1 MNITIKST
9 IPHGLDAQLKGFV
22 SRGIR
27 SAGID
32 ENGHLIL
39 TLTDGST
46 VDLGCVVGEDGVDI
60 VSVVQT
66 TSSTEDGGDNIITV
80 TRSDGS
86 SSTFTVKNGSKGDQG
101 IRGETGPQGL
111 QGPRGFQGI
120 QGETGPQGATGPQG
134 PQGAQGPAGPRGI
147 DGVSVETSG
156 MVNFNVNSEG
166 HLICIYTGDTAPN
179 YDINDSG
186 HLCLDI

>member
-9 IPHGLDAQLKGFV
+9 IPHGLDAQLKGFA

-66 TSSTEDGGDNIITV
+66 TTSTEDGGDNIITV

-101 IRGETGPQGL
+101 I
-111 QGPRGFQGI
+111 

-134 PQGAQGPAGPRGI
+134 PQGVQGPAGPRGI

-166 HLICIYTGDTAPN
+166 HLICTYTGDTAPN
-179 YDINDSG
+179 YYINDSG